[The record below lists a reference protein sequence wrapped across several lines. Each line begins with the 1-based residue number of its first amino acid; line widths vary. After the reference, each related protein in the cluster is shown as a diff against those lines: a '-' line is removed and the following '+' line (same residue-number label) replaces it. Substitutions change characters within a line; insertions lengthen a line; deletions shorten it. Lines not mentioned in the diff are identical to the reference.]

1 MCVVA
6 FVSDFII
13 SQLINRG
20 GPYWIGFHQFNGGDG
35 EFGWVD
41 NSQVTYTNWARF
53 KPDGGSVVGFK
64 NIFCQIVI

>member
-1 MCVVA
+1 MC
-6 FVSDFII
+6 FSDFII
-13 SQLINRG
+13 SQLIDKE

-53 KPDGGSVVGFK
+53 KPDGGAGVSSQEAFVRL
-64 NIFCQIVI
+64 